1 MKGYIQRE
9 SPEMP
14 DSLFNNCYGK
24 LKTTLVVNDT
34 VIPLNDFVQTYIGN
48 MLKAMV
54 ASLGFCANRVN
65 LYIESGEIRL
75 YADDQQVPIRKDFVR
90 LLIESTIKGVLSP
103 LKGIFWLERISIV
116 TE

>member
-1 MKGYIQRE
+1 MEGDYFTSRY
-9 SPEMP
+9 
-14 DSLFNNCYGK
+14 NK
-24 LKTTLVVNDT
+24 LKTTLVVNDR
-34 VIPLNDFVQTYIGN
+34 VVPLNEFVQDYIGN
-48 MLKAMV
+48 ILRAMV
-54 ASLGFCANRVN
+54 ASLGFYANRIN

-103 LKGIFWLERISIV
+103 LRGIFWLERIIIV